1 MSLHDFFSSYGS
13 FLSGVIGAMVVLI
26 GGLLAIRQ
34 KQAEIATKVD
44 ICAKDREVQRQ
55 RIVMLEQQQHVQ
67 KKEIIQYVNDVT
79 KHVHADMNQLRADMC
94 DRVDRSDKVLS
105 DQLATLNVSISEVR
119 SLVMQ
124 LLAARRKYDY
134 PDRNEG

>member
-1 MSLHDFFSSYGS
+1 MLLSDLLGTYGS
-13 FLSGVIGAMVVLI
+13 FLSGVIGALVVVI

-34 KQAEIATKVD
+34 RQAEIATKVD

-79 KHVHADMNQLRADMC
+79 NHVHADMNQLRADMC
-94 DRVDRSDKVLS
+94 ARADRSDKVLS
-105 DQLATLNVSISEVR
+105 DQLAALTVSISEVR

-124 LLAARRKYDY
+124 LAARRKYDY
-134 PDRNEG
+134 PDRDEG

>member
-13 FLSGVIGAMVVLI
+13 FLSGVIGALIVVI
-26 GGLLAIRQ
+26 GGILAMRQ

-55 RIVMLEQQQHVQ
+55 RIVLLEQQHHSQ
-67 KKEIIQYVNDVT
+67 KKEIINYVNDVT
-79 KHVHADMNQLRADMC
+79 THFHNDMNQLRADMC
-94 DRVDRSDKVLS
+94 ARVDRSDKVLS
-105 DQLATLNVSISEVR
+105 DQLAALNVAISEVR

-124 LLAARRKYDY
+124 LAARRKYDY
-134 PDRNEG
+134 PHRDED

>member
-13 FLSGVIGAMVVLI
+13 FLSGVIGALVVVI

-34 KQAEIATKVD
+34 RQAEIATKVD

-79 KHVHADMNQLRADMC
+79 THVHQDMNQLRSDMC
-94 DRVDRSDKVLS
+94 ARADRSDKVLS
-105 DQLATLNVSISEVR
+105 DQLAALNVSISEVR

-124 LLAARRKYDY
+124 LAARRKYDY
-134 PDRNEG
+134 PDRDEG

>member
-13 FLSGVIGAMVVLI
+13 FLSGVIGALIVVI
-26 GGLLAIRQ
+26 GGILAMRQ

-55 RIVMLEQQQHVQ
+55 RIVLLEQQHHSQ
-67 KKEIIQYVNDVT
+67 KKEIINYVNDVT
-79 KHVHADMNQLRADMC
+79 THFHNDMNQLRADMC
-94 DRVDRSDKVLS
+94 ARVDRSDKVLS
-105 DQLATLNVSISEVR
+105 DQLAALNVAISEVR

-124 LLAARRKYDY
+124 LAARRKYDY
-134 PDRNEG
+134 PNRDEG